1 MNLPEED
8 LEFLRAEYPQRW
20 KLVNEGNK
28 VGLIIENYRLPR
40 GYTPEKSDLLL
51 LVPIDYPAGRIDMFY
66 FDPEV
71 LREDGSSIAA
81 SGPESHFERT
91 WQRWSRHYEWRPGVD
106 SVATHVTYVENQL
119 ISELPKV

>member
-8 LEFLRAEYPQRW
+8 IEFLRAEYSRRW
-20 KLVNEGNK
+20 KPVSEGDK
-28 VGLIIENYRLPR
+28 EGLIIKNYRLPR

-51 LVPIDYPAGRIDMFY
+51 LIPSDYPTGMIDMFY

-81 SGPESHFERT
+81 LAPESHFERT
-91 WQRWSRHYEWRPGVD
+91 WQRWSRHYPWRPSVD
-106 SVATHVTYVENQL
+106 SIATHMTYVKNQL